1 MGYLRWVL
9 GVALRDK
16 GHRSEIC
23 KASMSSHFP
32 EWLDPSYV
40 NSAMRPK
47 CPRKEWRTK
56 SFRLQSTPMG
66 KWPKVCP
73 RTKWRDYVSNLA
85 CSHLGVEPAELSDIS
100 VDREIIWV
108 LLGLLPPRLSPKAK
122 LAWKLVNEWLCKP
135 TLNLYVYEIVVSLFA
150 QSEWRIRF
158 CENPLKVSKIE
169 GKMVLTP

>member
-56 SFRLQSTPMG
+56 SFRLQSTPTG
-66 KWPKVCP
+66 KRPKVCP
-73 RTKWRDYVSNLA
+73 RARWRDYTSDLA
-85 CSHLGVEPAELSDIS
+85 WSLLGMEPAELSDIS
-100 VDREIIWV
+100 VDREVFWV
-108 LLGLLPPRLSPKAK
+108 LLACTPRDSPERKSGHENEKMNECEGLHWTFLFMKLSLVCLPK
-122 LAWKLVNEWLCKP
+122 VN
-135 TLNLYVYEIVVSLFA
+135 VVF
-150 QSEWRIRF
+150 
-158 CENPLKVSKIE
+158 K
-169 GKMVLTP
+169 